1 MLNQLDDLDSPLMS
15 VDDLVRQ
22 LGDDP
27 EAVSLKA
34 AVAELRTRHATLD
47 SQAARLKQKF
57 EVRSVDL

>member
-1 MLNQLDDLDSPLMS
+1 MS

>member
-1 MLNQLDDLDSPLMS
+1 MS

-34 AVAELRTRHATLD
+34 AVAELRTRHATLY